1 MLRANE
7 VRPRL
12 NLSRAS
18 RGHLVVVMDPF
29 ASRRRGR
36 ALNLIHFVERRV
48 TLAEGRRRAKAG
60 NIAQVRFQVRRGGGK
75 KMIPG
80 LFIANQGRTVFK
92 RVGKA
97 RLPIEAVSTI
107 DVPSMFGARRISRR
121 VLDRVQRELGVE
133 VRRAVNLVLSR
144 RGG

>member
-1 MLRANE
+1 
-7 VRPRL
+7 
-12 NLSRAS
+12 
-18 RGHLVVVMDPF
+18 
-29 ASRRRGR
+29 
-36 ALNLIHFVERRV
+36 
-48 TLAEGRRRAKAG
+48 
-60 NIAQVRFQVRRGGGK
+60 
-75 KMIPG
+75 MIPG